1 MLNLKALR
9 QGLGLM
15 GRKSTLQWLAHPNP
29 REGQIEMIE
38 ACLES
43 LDNRKSHLAS
53 APTGIGK
60 TAASLA
66 AALEYA
72 NSSNGSKTVVFLTP
86 KQSQHEIVV
95 DTVRKINQQLGDQ
108 SPHIKLVDLI
118 GRESMCESVD
128 KLTGRCTCEQNVS
141 STSNSNRRDDI
152 RKYILQHPRHVGET
166 IEICKT
172 WGICAWSAC
181 RSAVKECDILVCDY
195 NHLFIDEVRNASLSS
210 MKIEL
215 EEIVLIVDEAHNL
228 PSRVRMGM
236 QRRLFPEMVRN
247 AQSEVQ
253 EHLDNLLANNSA
265 ADSVALNKRDWCLKV
280 CQQFR
285 RILDKQ
291 FDEMSSKLLESD
303 DEEMLVG
310 PSDVLSWL
318 DKAFDEVE
326 DIGKQSTLTA
336 ENTNF
341 IPGKKIR
348 LEELRRLL
356 ESNEVELDE
365 DGNNEQF
372 THLLAHLIDVI
383 VRFGNSTAICL
394 VYSNDFGKKGRIIT
408 HLLDAGLVSGQIF
421 ERVSGSIL
429 MSGTLNPPNMY
440 ADLLGITEEMRGES
454 IHKSPFEKFK
464 RPIVVATDVSS
475 KMTSR
480 GIENTLKM
488 QKHIQAIV
496 ENTPGNVAVFAPSY
510 HILREIMDDIYLP
523 RKKKEIESRDWTKQD
538 ISALL
543 VNLNESKNSGTR
555 SIVLGGVFGGRLSE
569 GVDYAGGLL
578 DTVICVGIQNP
589 RPNLLQ
595 KAYAG
600 YIKEK
605 FGQANFW
612 RYANSQP
619 AINTILQAMGRPIRA
634 MGDRALIVLLDRRNI
649 ERTYSIC
656 YPPDI
661 KMNQVSDYEG
671 SGRFAKRFFAKVHR
685 EIET

>member
-9 QGLGLM
+9 QGLGFM
-15 GRKSTLQWLAHPNP
+15 GEKSTFQWLAHPKP

-38 ACLES
+38 SCLES
-43 LDNRKSHLAS
+43 LNKGGTHLAS

-60 TAASLA
+60 TAAALA
-66 AALEYA
+66 AALEFA
-72 NSSNGSKTVVFLTP
+72 DSASGSKTVVFLTP
-86 KQSQHEIVV
+86 KQSQHQIVV
-95 DTVRKINQQLGDQ
+95 DTVRKINERLGPQ
-108 SPHIKLVDLI
+108 SAHIKLVDLI
-118 GRESMCESVD
+118 GRESMCENVD
-128 KLTGRCTCEQNVS
+128 KLTGRCTCEQNIS
-141 STSNSNRRDDI
+141 EISNSSRRDDI
-152 RKYILQHPRHVGET
+152 KKYILQQPRHVGET

-181 RSAVKECDILVCDY
+181 RSSVKECDILVCDY

-210 MKIEL
+210 MKLEL
-215 EEIVLIVDEAHNL
+215 EDLVLIVDEAHNL

-247 AQSEVQ
+247 AESEVQ
-253 EHLDNLLANNSA
+253 EHLDNLVARNSA
-265 ADSVALNKRDWCLKV
+265 STTDSLRKRNWALKV
-280 CQQFR
+280 CKQFR

-291 FDEMSSKLLESD
+291 FDEMSSKLLKSD
-303 DEEMLVG
+303 DEEMLV
-310 PSDVLSWL
+310 SSNEVLKWI
-318 DKAFDEVE
+318 DEAFDKVE
-326 DIGKQSTLTA
+326 DLAKQSTLIKG
-336 ENTNF
+336 NDNF
-341 IPGKKIR
+341 IPSNKIR
-348 LEELRRLL
+348 LEELRKLL

-365 DGNNEQF
+365 EGNNEQF

-383 VRFGNSTAICL
+383 VRFGSSTAICL

-408 HLLDAGLVSGQIF
+408 HLLDAGLVSGPIF
-421 ERVSGSIL
+421 DRVAGSIL

-440 ADLLGITEEMRGES
+440 ADLLGIRKEIRGES

-464 RPIVVATDVSS
+464 RPIVVATDVTS

-480 GIENTLKM
+480 GYENTLKI
-488 QKHIQAIV
+488 QKHIQSIV

-510 HILREIMDDIYLP
+510 KILGEIMNDIYLP
-523 RKKKEIESRDWTKQD
+523 KKKIETESRDWSKQD

-543 VNLNESKNSGTR
+543 VNLNESKDGSRR

-578 DTVICVGIQNP
+578 DTVICIGIQNP

-595 KAYAG
+595 KAYG
-600 YIKEK
+600 SYIKEK

-634 MGDRALIVLLDRRNI
+634 MGDRALIVLLDKRNI
-649 ERTYSIC
+649 ERTYSVC

-661 KMNQVSDYEG
+661 RMNQVSDSEG

-685 EIET
+685 DVEI

>member
-9 QGLGLM
+9 QGLALM
-15 GRKSTLQWLAHPNP
+15 GKEPRFQWLAHPNP

-43 LDNRKSHLAS
+43 LNNRKSHLAS

-66 AALEYA
+66 AALEYTQ
-72 NSSNGSKTVVFLTP
+72 SSNGSKTVVFLTP

-95 DTVRKINQQLGDQ
+95 DTVRKINQQLDNQ
-108 SPHIKLVDLI
+108 TSQIKLVDLI
-118 GRESMCESVD
+118 GRESMCENVD
-128 KLTGRCTCEQNVS
+128 KLTGRCTCEKNVNDI
-141 STSNSNRRDDI
+141 SNSNRKDDI

-210 MKIEL
+210 MKLEL
-215 EEIVLIVDEAHNL
+215 EELVLIVDEAHNL

-247 AQSEVQ
+247 AESEVQ

-265 ADSVALNKRDWCLKV
+265 SATATLSKRNWCLKV

-291 FDEMSSKLLESD
+291 FDEMSSKLLKSD
-303 DEEMLVG
+303 DEEMLVSSG
-310 PSDVLSWL
+310 DVLSWL
-318 DKAFDEVE
+318 DMAFNTVD
-326 DIGKQSTLTA
+326 DLAKQSTLIK
-336 ENTNF
+336 ENDNF
-341 IPGKKIR
+341 IPGEKTR
-348 LEELRRLL
+348 LGELRRLL

-365 DGNNEQF
+365 EGNNEQF

-383 VRFGNSTAICL
+383 VRFGKGTAISL

-408 HLLDAGLVSGQIF
+408 HLLDAGLVSGEIF

-429 MSGTLNPPNMY
+429 MSGTLNPPYMY
-440 ADLLGITEEMRGES
+440 ADLLGITKDMRSES
-454 IHKSPFEKFK
+454 THKSPFEKFR

-475 KMTSR
+475 KMTAR
-480 GIENTLKM
+480 GLENTIKM
-488 QKHIQAIV
+488 QKHIQAVV
-496 ENTPGNVAVFAPSY
+496 ENTPGNVAVFSPSY
-510 HILREIMDDIYLP
+510 QILNEVMKDIYLP
-523 RKKKEIESRDWTKQD
+523 KKKKEIESRDWTKQD

-543 VNLNESKNSGTR
+543 VNLNESKNGGNR

-578 DTVICVGIQNP
+578 DTVICIGIQNP

-595 KAYAG
+595 KAYG
-600 YIKEK
+600 NYIKDK

-634 MGDRALIVLLDRRNI
+634 MGDRALIVLLDRRNLD
-649 ERTYSIC
+649 RTYSVC

-661 KMNQVSDYEG
+661 IMNQVRDSEG
-671 SGRFAKRFFAKVHR
+671 SGRFAKRFFARVHR
-685 EIET
+685 EVET